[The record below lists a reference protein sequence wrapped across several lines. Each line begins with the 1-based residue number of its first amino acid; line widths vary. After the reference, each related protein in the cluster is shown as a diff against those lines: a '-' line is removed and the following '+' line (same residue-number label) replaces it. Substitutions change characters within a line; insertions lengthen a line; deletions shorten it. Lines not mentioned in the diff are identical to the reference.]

1 MPGLWMLKTDNMT
14 RGRNKSCILI
24 GDKSHRRAPANTY
37 SPFYGVQS
45 ICVAVGLLRRKR
57 GWKSLWNVLYQI
69 AFLVKTVWRSCHVWF
84 LSTRTGIFVQG

>member
-1 MPGLWMLKTDNMT
+1 MLKTDNMT

-57 GWKSLWNVLYQI
+57 G
-69 AFLVKTVWRSCHVWF
+69 
-84 LSTRTGIFVQG
+84 